1 MLPKMPSEVFDTF
14 LVPLIINDID
24 WPFLSIYDSLN
35 GTDWYRILYPFSLSS
50 LSKLKWKL
58 SSFLLNKDILCKGS
72 QDDIDMVI
80 LNKTTDVW
88 ALIGRDSKPS
98 RDSLAWHKK
107 NIITTGRLSAP
118 VAVAVTPLG
127 IKILDGHHRIT
138 ALFDLG
144 VQGMVP
150 IDAWIGE

>member
-1 MLPKMPSEVFDTF
+1 MPDEIFNSF
-14 LVPLIINDID
+14 LYPLIINDIG
-24 WPFLSIYDSLN
+24 WPFLTVDDSIN

-80 LNKTTDVW
+80 LNKTEDVW

-118 VAVAVTPLG
+118 VAVAFTLFG
-127 IKILDGHHRIT
+127 IKVLDGHHRIA

-144 VQGMVP
+144 LQNTTP
-150 IDAWIGE
+150 IDAWIGEP